1 VRAVAHRGASGYAPE
16 NTVAAFDL
24 AVEMDA
30 GGIETDLRLT
40 RDGVVVLVHDPTV
53 ERITDGQGQVAS
65 LRFVDLQ
72 VLDAGRWF
80 HPRFG
85 GLRILDLR
93 SFLKRY
99 MGRTWLELELKAPEA
114 VDAAL
119 DEVQRVGMWDA
130 VVFTSFQ
137 YAVLEAVRLR
147 AQWAQIGW
155 LVPRISHEALAAVGA
170 LRGVQIC
177 PAAETLTPE
186 AVCLARSQGLWVR
199 AWGVQ
204 DHASVRHIIACGA
217 DGATID
223 YPDWPAAIAGEA
235 QTSQGRVSD
244 AVRA

>member
-1 VRAVAHRGASGYAPE
+1 MRAVAHRGASGYAPE

-40 RDGVVVLVHDPTV
+40 RDGIVVLVHDATV
-53 ERITDGQGQVAS
+53 DRITDGKGAVAS
-65 LRFVDLQ
+65 LRFADLQ

-114 VDAAL
+114 VGPAL
-119 DEVQRVGMWDA
+119 DEVQRVGMWDG

-137 YAVLEAVRLR
+137 YAVLEAVRRR

-155 LVPRISHEALAAVGA
+155 LVPRISHEALAALDA
-170 LRGVQIC
+170 IRATQIC
-177 PAAETLTPE
+177 PEAKTLTPE
-186 AVCLARSQGLWVR
+186 AVCLARSHGLCVR
-199 AWGVQ
+199 AWGVR
-204 DHASVRHIIACGA
+204 DHASVRHLIACGA
-217 DGATID
+217 DGATIN
-223 YPDWPAAIAGEA
+223 YPDWPAAVAGDA
-235 QTSQGRVSD
+235 QTTNGRVSD
-244 AVRA
+244 DVRA

>member
-40 RDGVVVLVHDPTV
+40 RDGIVVLVHDATV
-53 ERITDGQGQVAS
+53 DRITDGRGSVAS
-65 LRFVDLQ
+65 LRFADLQ

-85 GLRILDLR
+85 GLRIPDLR

-99 MGRTWLELELKAPEA
+99 MGRAWLELELKVPE
-114 VDAAL
+114 VVEPAL
-119 DEVQRVGMWDA
+119 DEVQRLGMWDA

-137 YAVLEAVRLR
+137 YGVLEAVRRR
-147 AQWAQIGW
+147 ARWAQIGW
-155 LVPRISHEALAAVGA
+155 LVPRINDEAVAAVEA

-177 PAAETLTPE
+177 PGAQTLTPE
-186 AVCLARSQGLWVR
+186 GVCLARSRGLRVR
-199 AWGVQ
+199 VWGVR
-204 DHASVRHIIACGA
+204 DPVCARHVIACGA

-223 YPDWPAAIAGEA
+223 CPDWLAAIAGEA
-235 QTSQGRVSD
+235 QTAQGRVSD
-244 AVRA
+244 DASA